1 MRPPLTVLLVDDNQD
16 YLRLMKDALFDGG
29 YTVHTA
35 EDGEEGCNL
44 LSKYEV
50 DLSISDI
57 RMPRL
62 DGFKLHAFAREMD
75 RYKRTMFIF
84 ISGFKDVYGD
94 FLHLDPA
101 TDFFFEKT
109 TPHEEIVEFIDH
121 LMFGNF
127 SAMSRPEEEGA

>member
-1 MRPPLTVLLVDDNQD
+1 MRPPMTILLVDDNHD
-16 YLRLMKDALFDGG
+16 YLRLMKDALFESG

-35 EDGEEGCNL
+35 EDGEEGCNM

-50 DLSISDI
+50 DLILSDI

-75 RYKRTMFIF
+75 RYRRTMFIF
-84 ISGFKDVYGD
+84 ISGFKDVYGE
-94 FLHLDPA
+94 FLSLDPRI
-101 TDFFFEKT
+101 DFFFEKT
-109 TPHEEIVEFIDH
+109 TPPEEIVEFIDN

-127 SAMSRPEEEGA
+127 SAMSSPEETGS

>member
-16 YLRLMKDALFDGG
+16 YLRLMKDALFDSG

-35 EDGEEGCNL
+35 EDGEEGCHL
-44 LSKYEV
+44 LSKYEIDV
-50 DLSISDI
+50 IVSDI

-75 RYKRTMFIF
+75 RYHRTMFIF

-94 FLHLDPA
+94 FLHLDPSI
-101 TDFFFEKT
+101 DFFFEKT
-109 TPHEEIVEFIDH
+109 TPHEEIVEFIDK

-127 SAMSRPEEEGA
+127 SAMSSSEEG